1 MIRQILT
8 ISALAI
14 LLTACGA
21 RSFGNKIDDQF
32 IGPEVIRAIK
42 DAHIDL
48 STTTSHIVVTSYNGV
63 VLVTGQT
70 PRAELKQLA
79 GKAAESVTSAKKIH
93 NELQVTTPTSGL
105 VRSND
110 GLLTANIKTRMLSYN
125 DVPASKVKVVTEN
138 GVVYLLG
145 IISRAEASR
154 ATAVAQEV
162 NGVQKIVRLFEYI
175 D

>member
-8 ISALAI
+8 ISFLAI
-14 LLTACGA
+14 ALSACGA

-32 IGPEVIRAIK
+32 TAPEVVRAIK

-48 STTTSHIVVTSYNGV
+48 STSTSRIVVTSYNGI

-70 PRAELKQLA
+70 PRAELKELA
-79 GKAAESVTSAKKIH
+79 GKAANSVQSAKKVH
-93 NELQVTTPTSGL
+93 NELQITQPTSGL

-110 GLLTANIKTRMLSYN
+110 ALLTTSIKTRMLSYN

-145 IISRAEASR
+145 IISRAEAQR
-154 ATAVAQEV
+154 ATSVVQDV

>member
-1 MIRQILT
+1 MIRKI
-8 ISALAI
+8 LAI
-14 LLTACGA
+14 TFIGVMLTACGA

-32 IGPEVIRAIK
+32 IGPEVARAIK

-48 STTTSHIVVTSYNGV
+48 STTTSRIVVTSYNGI
-63 VLVTGQT
+63 VLVAGQT
-70 PRAELKQLA
+70 PRKELKELA
-79 GKAAESVTSAKKIH
+79 DKAAKSVPSAKKIH
-93 NELQVTTPTSGL
+93 NELQITSPTSGM

-110 GLLTANIKTRMLSYN
+110 SLLTANVKTRMLSYN

-145 IISRAEASR
+145 IISRAEADR

-175 D
+175 N

>member
-1 MIRQILT
+1 MMRKVLT
-8 ISALAI
+8 ITLLAV
-14 LLTACGA
+14 LVSACGS

-32 IGPEVIRAIK
+32 IGPEVTQEIK
-42 DAHIDL
+42 NAHVDL
-48 STTTSHIVVTSYNGV
+48 STTTSRIIVTSYNGV
-63 VLVTGQT
+63 VLVAGQT
-70 PRAELKQLA
+70 PREELKDLA
-79 GKAAESVTSAKKIH
+79 GKAAQSVHSAKKVH
-93 NELQVTTPTSGL
+93 NELQVTTPTSGM

-110 GLLTANIKTRMLSYN
+110 GLLTTSIKTRMLSYN
-125 DVPASKVKVVTEN
+125 DVPASKIKVVTEN

>member
-93 NELQVTTPTSGL
+93 NELQVATPTSGL

>member
-1 MIRQILT
+1 MIRKI
-8 ISALAI
+8 LAI
-14 LLTACGA
+14 TLMGVMLTACGA

-32 IGPEVIRAIK
+32 IAPDVARAIK

-48 STTTSHIVVTSYNGV
+48 STTTSRIMVTSYNGI
-63 VLVTGQT
+63 VLVAGQT
-70 PRAELKQLA
+70 PRAELKELA
-79 GKAAESVTSAKKIH
+79 DKAAKSVPSAKKIY
-93 NELQVTTPTSGL
+93 NELQIATPTSGM

-110 GLLTANIKTRMLSYN
+110 SLLTANIKTRMISYN

-162 NGVQKIVRLFEYI
+162 NGVQKIVRLFEYV

>member
-14 LLTACGA
+14 LLTARGA

>member
-8 ISALAI
+8 IS
-14 LLTACGA
+14 LLTIALSACGA

-32 IGPEVIRAIK
+32 TAPEVVRAIK

-48 STTTSHIVVTSYNGV
+48 STSTSRIVVTSYNGI

-70 PRAELKQLA
+70 PRAELKELA
-79 GKAAESVTSAKKIH
+79 GKAANSVQSAKKVH
-93 NELQVTTPTSGL
+93 NELQITQPTSGL

-110 GLLTANIKTRMLSYN
+110 ALLTTSIKTRMLSYN

-145 IISRAEASR
+145 IISRAEAQR
-154 ATAVAQEV
+154 ATSVVQDV

>member
-8 ISALAI
+8 ISFLTIALS
-14 LLTACGA
+14 ACGA

-32 IGPEVIRAIK
+32 TAPEVVRAIK

-48 STTTSHIVVTSYNGV
+48 STSTSRIVVTSYNGI

-70 PRAELKQLA
+70 PRAELKELA
-79 GKAAESVTSAKKIH
+79 GKAANSVQSAKKVH
-93 NELQVTTPTSGL
+93 NELQITQPTSGL

-110 GLLTANIKTRMLSYN
+110 ALLTTSIKTRMLSYN

-145 IISRAEASR
+145 IISRAEAQR
-154 ATAVAQEV
+154 ATSVVQDV

>member
-8 ISALAI
+8 ISFLAI
-14 LLTACGA
+14 ALSACGA

-32 IGPEVIRAIK
+32 TAPEVVRAIK
-42 DAHIDL
+42 DVHIDL
-48 STTTSHIVVTSYNGV
+48 STSTSRIVVTSYNGI

-70 PRAELKQLA
+70 PRAELKELA
-79 GKAAESVTSAKKIH
+79 GKAANSVQSAKKVH
-93 NELQVTTPTSGL
+93 NELQITQPTSGL

-110 GLLTANIKTRMLSYN
+110 ALLTTSIKTRMLSYN

-145 IISRAEASR
+145 IISRAEAQR
-154 ATAVAQEV
+154 ATSVVQDV

>member
-1 MIRQILT
+1 MIRQVLT
-8 ISALAI
+8 IGLLAI
-14 LLTACGA
+14 ILSACGA

-32 IGPEVIRAIK
+32 TGPEVARAIK

-48 STTTSHIVVTSYNGV
+48 STSTSHIVVTSYNGI

-70 PRAELKQLA
+70 PRAELKELA
-79 GKAAESVTSAKKIH
+79 DKAAKSVLSAKKIH
-93 NELQVTTPTSGL
+93 NELQVTQPTSGL

-110 GLLTANIKTRMLSYN
+110 ALLTTSIKTRMLSYN

-145 IISRAEASR
+145 IISRAEAQR
-154 ATAVAQEV
+154 ATSVVQDV
-162 NGVQKIVRLFEYI
+162 SGVQKIVRLFEYI

>member
-8 ISALAI
+8 ISFLAI
-14 LLTACGA
+14 ALSACGA

-32 IGPEVIRAIK
+32 TAPEVVRAIK

-48 STTTSHIVVTSYNGV
+48 STSTSRIVVTSYNGI

-70 PRAELKQLA
+70 PRAELKELA
-79 GKAAESVTSAKKIH
+79 GKAANSVQSAKKVH
-93 NELQVTTPTSGL
+93 NELQITEPTSGL

-110 GLLTANIKTRMLSYN
+110 ALLTTSIKTRMLSYN

-145 IISRAEASR
+145 IISRAEAQR
-154 ATAVAQEV
+154 ATSVVQDV

>member
-8 ISALAI
+8 ISFLTIALS
-14 LLTACGA
+14 ACGA

-32 IGPEVIRAIK
+32 TAPEVVRAIK

-48 STTTSHIVVTSYNGV
+48 STSTSHIVVTSYNGI

-70 PRAELKQLA
+70 PRAELKELA
-79 GKAAESVTSAKKIH
+79 GKAANSVQSAKKVH
-93 NELQVTTPTSGL
+93 NELQITQPTSGL

-110 GLLTANIKTRMLSYN
+110 ALLTTSIKTRMLSYN

-145 IISRAEASR
+145 IISRAEAQR
-154 ATAVAQEV
+154 ATSVVQDV

>member
-1 MIRQILT
+1 MIRKI
-8 ISALAI
+8 LAI
-14 LLTACGA
+14 TLMGVMLTACGA

-32 IGPEVIRAIK
+32 IAPDVARAIK

-48 STTTSHIVVTSYNGV
+48 STTTSRIMVTSYNGI
-63 VLVTGQT
+63 VLVAGQT
-70 PRAELKQLA
+70 PRAELKELA
-79 GKAAESVTSAKKIH
+79 DKAAKSVPSAKKIY
-93 NELQVTTPTSGL
+93 NELQIATPTSGM

-110 GLLTANIKTRMLSYN
+110 SLLTANIKTRMVSYN

>member
-1 MIRQILT
+1 M
-8 ISALAI
+8 LAV
-14 LLTACGA
+14 LVSACGS

-32 IGPEVIRAIK
+32 IGPEVTRAIK

-48 STTTSHIVVTSYNGV
+48 STTTSRIIVTSYNGV

-70 PRAELKQLA
+70 PRVELKELA
-79 GKAAESVTSAKKIH
+79 GKAAQSVTSAKKIH
-93 NELQVTTPTSGL
+93 NELQVTVPTSGL

-110 GLLTANIKTRMLSYN
+110 GLLTTSIKSRMLSYN

-145 IISRAEASR
+145 IISRAEANR
-154 ATAVAQEV
+154 ATAVVQEV

>member
-1 MIRQILT
+1 MMRQVLT
-8 ISALAI
+8 IALLAMM
-14 LLTACGA
+14 LSACGA

-32 IGPEVIRAIK
+32 IGPDVMRAVQE
-42 DAHIDL
+42 AHIDL
-48 STTTSHIVVTSYNGV
+48 SNTTSHIVITSYNGI

-70 PRAELKQLA
+70 PRVELKELA
-79 GKAAESVTSAKKIH
+79 GKAAQSVQSAKKIH
-93 NELQVTTPTSGL
+93 NELQVTHPTSGL

-110 GLLTANIKTRMLSYN
+110 GLLTTSIKTRMLSYN

-138 GVVYLLG
+138 GTVYLLG
-145 IISRAEASR
+145 ILSRAEAQR
-154 ATAVAQEV
+154 ATAVVQDV

>member
-1 MIRQILT
+1 MIRKI
-8 ISALAI
+8 IAI
-14 LLTACGA
+14 TLMSVMLTACGA

-32 IGPEVIRAIK
+32 IAPEVSRAIK

-48 STTTSHIVVTSYNGV
+48 STTTSRIVVISYNGI
-63 VLVTGQT
+63 VLVAGQT
-70 PRAELKQLA
+70 PRAELKELA
-79 GKAAESVTSAKKIH
+79 DKAAKSVPNAKKIY
-93 NELQVTTPTSGL
+93 NELQIGTPTSGM

-110 GLLTANIKTRMLSYN
+110 TLLTANIKARMVSYN
-125 DVPASKVKVVTEN
+125 DVPAAKVKILTEK

-145 IISRAEASR
+145 IISRAEAAR

>member
-1 MIRQILT
+1 MIRKVLT
-8 ISALAI
+8 IALLSVLI
-14 LLTACGA
+14 SACGA
-21 RSFGNKIDDQF
+21 RSLGNKLDDQF
-32 IGPEVIRAIK
+32 IGPEVTRSIK
-42 DAHIDL
+42 NAHIDL
-48 STTTSHIVVTSYNGV
+48 STSTSRIVVTSYNGI

-70 PRAELKQLA
+70 PSAELKELA

-138 GVVYLLG
+138 GVVYLMG
-145 IISRAEASR
+145 IISRAEANR

-162 NGVQKIVRLFEYI
+162 NGVQKIVRLFEYVN
-175 D
+175 

>member
-1 MIRQILT
+1 MIRKVLT
-8 ISALAI
+8 IALLSVLI
-14 LLTACGA
+14 SACGA

-32 IGPEVIRAIK
+32 IGPEVTRSIK
-42 DAHIDL
+42 NAHIDL
-48 STTTSHIVVTSYNGV
+48 STSTSRIVVTSYNGI

-70 PRAELKQLA
+70 PSAELKELA

-93 NELQVTTPTSGL
+93 NELQITTPTSGL

-125 DVPASKVKVVTEN
+125 DVPATKVKVVTEN
-138 GVVYLLG
+138 GVVYLMG
-145 IISRAEASR
+145 IISRAEANR

-162 NGVQKIVRLFEYI
+162 NGVQKIVRLFEYVN
-175 D
+175 

>member
-8 ISALAI
+8 ISFLAI
-14 LLTACGA
+14 VLTACGA

-32 IGPEVIRAIK
+32 TAPEVARAIK

-48 STTTSHIVVTSYNGV
+48 STSTSRIVVTSYNGI
-63 VLVTGQT
+63 VLVAGQT
-70 PRAELKQLA
+70 PRAELKELA
-79 GKAAESVTSAKKIH
+79 GKAANSVQSAKKVH

-110 GLLTANIKTRMLSYN
+110 ALLTASIKTRMLSYN

-145 IISRAEASR
+145 IISRAEAQR
-154 ATAVAQEV
+154 ATSVVQEV
-162 NGVQKIVRLFEYI
+162 NGVQKIVRLFEYL

>member
-8 ISALAI
+8 ISFLTIALS
-14 LLTACGA
+14 ACGA

-32 IGPEVIRAIK
+32 TAPEVVRAIK

-48 STTTSHIVVTSYNGV
+48 STSTSRIVVTSSNGI

-70 PRAELKQLA
+70 PRAELKELA
-79 GKAAESVTSAKKIH
+79 GKAANSVQSAKKVH
-93 NELQVTTPTSGL
+93 NELQITQPTSGL

-110 GLLTANIKTRMLSYN
+110 ALLTTSIKTRMLSYN

-145 IISRAEASR
+145 IISRAEAQR
-154 ATAVAQEV
+154 ATSVVQDV

>member
-1 MIRQILT
+1 MIRKI
-8 ISALAI
+8 LAI
-14 LLTACGA
+14 TVLGVLLTACGS

-32 IGPEVIRAIK
+32 IGPEVTRAIK

-48 STTTSHIVVTSYNGV
+48 STTTSRIIVTSYNGV

-70 PRAELKQLA
+70 PRAELKELA
-79 GKAAESVTSAKKIH
+79 EKAAKSVHSAKKIH
-93 NELQVTTPTSGL
+93 NELQVTTPTSGM

-110 GLLTANIKTRMLSYN
+110 GLLTTSIKTRMLSYN

-145 IISRAEASR
+145 IISRAEANR
-154 ATAVAQEV
+154 ATAVVQEV
-162 NGVQKIVRLFEYI
+162 NGVQKKSCACLSI
-175 D
+175 

>member
-1 MIRQILT
+1 MIRNILT
-8 ISALAI
+8 IGLVAI

-32 IGPEVIRAIK
+32 IGPEVLRAIK

-48 STTTSHIVVTSYNGV
+48 HTSTSRIVVTSYNGI
-63 VLVTGQT
+63 VLVAGQT
-70 PRAELKQLA
+70 PRAELKELA
-79 GKAAESVTSAKKIH
+79 GKAANSVTSAKKIH

-110 GLLTANIKTRMLSYN
+110 ALLTANIKARMLKYN

-138 GVVYLLG
+138 GVVYLFG
-145 IISRAEASR
+145 VISRAEASR
-154 ATAVAQEV
+154 ATAVVQEV
-162 NGVQKIVRLFEYI
+162 SGVQKIVRLFEYL

>member
-1 MIRQILT
+1 MIRKVLT
-8 ISALAI
+8 IALLSVLI
-14 LLTACGA
+14 SACGA
-21 RSFGNKIDDQF
+21 RSLGNKLDDQF
-32 IGPEVIRAIK
+32 IGPEVTRSIK
-42 DAHIDL
+42 NAHIDL
-48 STTTSHIVVTSYNGV
+48 STSTSRIVVTSYNGI

-70 PRAELKQLA
+70 PSAELKELA

-93 NELQVTTPTSGL
+93 NELQITTPTSGL

-138 GVVYLLG
+138 GVVYLMG
-145 IISRAEASR
+145 IISRAEANR

-162 NGVQKIVRLFEYI
+162 NGVQKIVRLFEYVN
-175 D
+175 

>member
-8 ISALAI
+8 ISFLAI
-14 LLTACGA
+14 ALSACGA

-32 IGPEVIRAIK
+32 TAPEVVRAIK

-48 STTTSHIVVTSYNGV
+48 STSTSRIVVTSYNGI

-70 PRAELKQLA
+70 PRAELKELA
-79 GKAAESVTSAKKIH
+79 GKAANSVQSAKKVH

-110 GLLTANIKTRMLSYN
+110 ALLTASIKTRMLSYN

-145 IISRAEASR
+145 IISRAEAQR
-154 ATAVAQEV
+154 ATSVVQEV
-162 NGVQKIVRLFEYI
+162 NGVQKIVRLFEYL

>member
-1 MIRQILT
+1 MIRKILAVT
-8 ISALAI
+8 LLAV
-14 LLTACGA
+14 LVSACGS

-32 IGPEVIRAIK
+32 IGPEVTRAIK
-42 DAHIDL
+42 NADIDL
-48 STTTSHIVVTSYNGV
+48 STTTSRIIVTSYNGV

-70 PRAELKQLA
+70 PRVELKELA
-79 GKAAESVTSAKKIH
+79 GKAAQSVQSAKKIH
-93 NELQVTTPTSGL
+93 NELQVTVPTSGM

-110 GLLTANIKTRMLSYN
+110 GLLTTSIKTRMLSYN

-145 IISRAEASR
+145 ILSRAEASR
-154 ATAVAQEV
+154 ATAVVQEV

>member
-1 MIRQILT
+1 MIRKIVTVAMLGV
-8 ISALAI
+8 

-32 IGPEVIRAIK
+32 TGPEVIRAIK

-48 STTTSHIVVTSYNGV
+48 STSTSRIIVTSYNGI

-70 PRAELKQLA
+70 PRAELKELA
-79 GKAAESVTSAKKIH
+79 GKAAQSVQSAKKIH
-93 NELQVTTPTSGL
+93 NELQITTPTSGM

-125 DVPASKVKVVTEN
+125 DVPASKI
-138 GVVYLLG
+138 G
-145 IISRAEASR
+145 RAH
-154 ATAVAQEV
+154 V
-162 NGVQKIVRLFEYI
+162 
-175 D
+175 